1 MNDSLK
7 HSYEVNL
14 QWNSERKGTISS
26 PVLPTQIE
34 VATPPDFPKGMKDI
48 WSPQHLFVAAMS
60 GCLMDTF
67 LVVAENSKFEFISY
81 ECNAV
86 GFVTEIDAKLSVTEI
101 ILKPKVVLQSTDHEE
116 QLKKILEMSK
126 NECLICNSVTTKI
139 SLEPIIVVQ

>member
-26 PVLPTQIE
+26 PVLPTKIE

-48 WSPQHLFVAAMS
+48 WSPQHLFVAAVS

-67 LVVAENSKFEFISY
+67 LVVAENSKFEFISF

-86 GFVTEIDAKLSVTEI
+86 GFVNEIVGKLSVTEI
-101 ILKPKVVLQSTDHEE
+101 ILKPKVVIQSTDHED